1 MIAILST
8 LLSYSF
14 VIAIAS
20 IGGVLTFVISYLIPA
35 IALFN
40 MANKAGHPYP
50 WLAFIP
56 FAQTYLEF
64 TLPKKQF
71 KVFFVDTDQRGLMA
85 VITLLAANFGTGI
98 IAGLNVIPVFGQ
110 LLDVALAF
118 FLAAFNWRK
127 MYDIHKTYGADE
139 EKATIIAVI
148 GIFIPAVY
156 SIFLMLE
163 MNNEPD
169 YGFGNYQT
177 KETEGE
183 YEEVAEEVTE
193 ENAEEATEA

>member
-1 MIAILST
+1 MFAIFSTFFTYSILIAIC
-8 LLSYSF
+8 SF
-14 VIAIAS
+14 
-20 IGGVLTFVISYLIPA
+20 GGTISFLISYLLPA

-85 VITLLAANFGTGI
+85 VITLIAANYGTGI
-98 IAGLNVIPVFGQ
+98 IAGLNLIPVLGQ
-110 LLDVALAF
+110 LLDLALAV

-139 EKATIIAVI
+139 EMAKIIAVI
-148 GIFIPAVY
+148 GIFIPLVY
-156 SIFLMLE
+156 SIFLLTE

-177 KETEGE
+177 KEIEGE
-183 YEEVAEEVTE
+183 YEEVSEEDEEVSEETTE
-193 ENAEEATEA
+193 E

>member
-1 MIAILST
+1 MAAIFASLFT
-8 LLSYSF
+8 YGF

-20 IGGVLTFVISYLIPA
+20 IGGVATFIISYLLPA

-71 KVFFVDTDQRGLMA
+71 KVFFVDTDQRSLMA
-85 VITLLAANFGTGI
+85 VITLIAANFGTGI
-98 IAGLNVIPVFGQ
+98 IAGLNLIPVLGQ
-110 LLDVALAF
+110 LLDVALAV

-127 MYDIHKTYGADE
+127 MRDIHVTYGADE
-139 EKATIIAVI
+139 EKATIIALF
-148 GIFIPAVY
+148 GIFVPLVY
-156 SIFLMLE
+156 SIFLLLE

-169 YGFGNYQT
+169 YGFGNFQT
-177 KETEGE
+177 KTEEGE
-183 YEEVAEEVTE
+183 YEEVTE
-193 ENAEEATEA
+193 ETASEE

>member
-1 MIAILST
+1 MFAIFSTFFTYSILIAIC
-8 LLSYSF
+8 
-14 VIAIAS
+14 S
-20 IGGVLTFVISYLIPA
+20 IGGTISFLISYLLPS

-85 VITLLAANFGTGI
+85 VITLIAANFGTGI
-98 IAGLNVIPVFGQ
+98 IAGLNLIPILGQ
-110 LLDVALAF
+110 LLDLALAV

-127 MYDIHKTYGADE
+127 MYDIHKTFGADE
-139 EKATIIAVI
+139 EMAKIIAVI
-148 GIFIPAVY
+148 GIFIPLVY
-156 SIFLMLE
+156 SIFLLTE

-177 KETEGE
+177 TETEGE
-183 YEEVAEEVTE
+183 YEEVIEEDVEVSEETTE
-193 ENAEEATEA
+193 E

>member
-1 MIAILST
+1 MIALFSSLFT
-8 LLSYSF
+8 YGF

-20 IGGVLTFVISYLIPA
+20 VGGVLAFIVSYLLPA

-64 TLPKKQF
+64 TLPKNKRF
-71 KVFFVDTDQRGLMA
+71 KVFFVDTDQRSLMA
-85 VITLLAANFGTGI
+85 VITLIAANFGTGI
-98 IAGLNVIPVFGQ
+98 IAGLNLIPVLGQ
-110 LLDVALAF
+110 LLDVALAV

-127 MYDIHKTYGADE
+127 MRDLHLTFGADE
-139 EKATIIAVI
+139 EKATIIALI
-148 GIFIPAVY
+148 GIFVPVVY
-156 SIFLMLE
+156 SIFLLLE

-169 YGFGNYQT
+169 YGFGNFQT
-177 KETEGE
+177 KDTDGE
-183 YEEVAEEVTE
+183 YAEI
-193 ENAEEATEA
+193 NEEAITE

>member
-1 MIAILST
+1 MAAIFASLFT
-8 LLSYSF
+8 YGF

-20 IGGVLTFVISYLIPA
+20 IGGVATFIISYLLPA

-71 KVFFVDTDQRGLMA
+71 KVFFVDTDQRSLMA
-85 VITLLAANFGTGI
+85 VITLIAANFGTGI
-98 IAGLNVIPVFGQ
+98 IAGLNLIPVLGQ
-110 LLDVALAF
+110 LLDVALAV

-127 MYDIHKTYGADE
+127 MRDIHVTYGADE
-139 EKATIIAVI
+139 EKATIIALI
-148 GIFIPAVY
+148 GIFVPLVY
-156 SIFLMLE
+156 SFFIHLSLLACTSLC
-163 MNNEPD
+163 P
-169 YGFGNYQT
+169 Q
-177 KETEGE
+177 
-183 YEEVAEEVTE
+183 
-193 ENAEEATEA
+193 

>member
-1 MIAILST
+1 MAAIFASLFT
-8 LLSYSF
+8 YGF

-20 IGGVLTFVISYLIPA
+20 IGGVATFIISYLLPA

-71 KVFFVDTDQRGLMA
+71 KVFFVDTDQRSLMA
-85 VITLLAANFGTGI
+85 VITLIAANFGTGI
-98 IAGLNVIPVFGQ
+98 IAGLNLIPVLGQ
-110 LLDVALAF
+110 LLDVALAV

-127 MYDIHKTYGADE
+127 MRDIHVTYGTDE
-139 EKATIIAVI
+139 EKATIIALI
-148 GIFIPAVY
+148 GIFVPLVY
-156 SIFLMLE
+156 SIFLLLE

-169 YGFGNYQT
+169 YGFGNFQT
-177 KETEGE
+177 KTEEGE
-183 YEEVAEEVTE
+183 YEEVAEETASE
-193 ENAEEATEA
+193 E

>member
-1 MIAILST
+1 MAAIFASLFT
-8 LLSYSF
+8 YGF
-14 VIAIAS
+14 IIAIAS
-20 IGGVLTFVISYLIPA
+20 IGGVATFIISYLLPA

-71 KVFFVDTDQRGLMA
+71 KVFFVDTDQRSLMA
-85 VITLLAANFGTGI
+85 VITLIAANFGTGI
-98 IAGLNVIPVFGQ
+98 IAGLNLIPVLGQ
-110 LLDVALAF
+110 LLDVALAV

-127 MYDIHKTYGADE
+127 MRDIHVTDGADE
-139 EKATIIAVI
+139 EKATIIALI
-148 GIFIPAVY
+148 GIFVPLVY
-156 SIFLMLE
+156 SIFLLLE

-169 YGFGNYQT
+169 YGFGNFQT
-177 KETEGE
+177 KTEEGE
-183 YEEVAEEVTE
+183 YEEVTE
-193 ENAEEATEA
+193 ETASEE

>member
-1 MIAILST
+1 MFAIFSTFFTYSILIAIC
-8 LLSYSF
+8 
-14 VIAIAS
+14 S
-20 IGGVLTFVISYLIPA
+20 IGGTISFLISYLLPA

-85 VITLLAANFGTGI
+85 VITLIAANYGTGI
-98 IAGLNVIPVFGQ
+98 IAGLNLIPVLGQ
-110 LLDVALAF
+110 LLDLALAV

-139 EKATIIAVI
+139 EMAKIIAVI
-148 GIFIPAVY
+148 GIFIPLVY
-156 SIFLMLE
+156 SIFLLTE

-177 KETEGE
+177 KEIEGE
-183 YEEVAEEVTE
+183 YEAVSEEDDEVSEETTE
-193 ENAEEATEA
+193 E